1 MLPSA
6 QRIEYKMSDTL
17 LSLADLE
24 HTSVDRVLADR
35 VEALTVEITRLSGL
49 VAELAAGQPDTT
61 PDVVA
66 DRFAGVPGLTE
77 KMRARL
83 DRALAEGMSPGA
95 AVEYATGSVRGRRAE
110 ALIEVLTGG
119 KAPQK

>member
-1 MLPSA
+1 MVEKQLSFNDPLSA
-6 QRIEYKMSDTL
+6 DGA
-17 LSLADLE
+17 LAE
-24 HTSVDRVLADR
+24 RVQ
-35 VEALTVEITRLSGL
+35 ALTVELARLSSL
-49 VAELAAGQPDTT
+49 VAELAAGQNPPLADTA
-61 PDVVA
+61 PVVA

-77 KMRARL
+77 KMRSRL

-119 KAPQK
+119 K